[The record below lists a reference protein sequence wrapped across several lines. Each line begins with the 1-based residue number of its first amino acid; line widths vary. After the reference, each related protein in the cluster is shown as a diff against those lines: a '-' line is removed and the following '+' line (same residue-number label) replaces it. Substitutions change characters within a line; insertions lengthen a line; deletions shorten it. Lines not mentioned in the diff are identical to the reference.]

1 MTKSTHKKPQK
12 IICLVPTLDSSLFEL
27 RLKNPLELCS
37 KLFNWN
43 ITFRLLSD
51 CTGEMI
57 MQGDVFI
64 VQRDANQFVVEVIQ
78 LIKRMGKPIIFD
90 IDDLLTELPDFLSHH
105 QLLIDNQ
112 YYLQQALKESTVV
125 STTTKR
131 LSRVL
136 QKYNDNINIIPN
148 CVECSTKDV
157 ISHSNVKSKEVSLIV
172 ASSDKV
178 LVDMVIESIF
188 KIQKQLG
195 VKVITIGPISL
206 EFIKAG
212 ITVEQY
218 EIMPYEDFL
227 NLIRNTSNLIGII
240 PLDNSVFS
248 SCKSPIK
255 YFDYS
260 LAGVPTLASNLPPYL
275 DFIENENTGLLVN
288 NNNNAWFNAI
298 KDVILSSQ
306 IRSHLADMARYYVVE
321 NYSLEHSA
329 KLWNDTIEQAIVLRP
344 KSLIQPTDLT
354 LGRQSPSF
362 IRLLRYVVSLSSYK
376 KALIFYRK
384 HGLLRLIRFVLF
396 R

>member
-298 KDVILSSQ
+298 KEVILSSQ
-306 IRSHLADMARYYVVE
+306 KRSHLADMARYYVVE

>member
-78 LIKRMGKPIIFD
+78 LIKEMGRPIIFE

-298 KDVILSSQ
+298 KEVILSSQ
-306 IRSHLADMARYYVVE
+306 KRSHLADMARYYVVE
-321 NYSLEHSA
+321 NYPLEYSA
-329 KLWNDTIEQAIVLRP
+329 KLWNDTIEQVIVLRQ

>member
-298 KDVILSSQ
+298 KEVILSSQ
-306 IRSHLADMARYYVVE
+306 KRSHLADMARYYVVE
-321 NYSLEHSA
+321 NYSLEYSA
-329 KLWNDTIEQAIVLRP
+329 KLWNDTIEQAIELHQ

>member
-1 MTKSTHKKPQK
+1 MTKSAHKKSQK

-27 RLKNPLELCS
+27 RLKNPLELCA

-57 MQGDVFI
+57 KQGDVFI

-78 LIKRMGKPIIFD
+78 LIKRMGKPIIYE
-90 IDDLLTELPDFLSHH
+90 IDDLLTEIPDFLSHH
-105 QLLIDNQ
+105 QILIDNQ
-112 YYLQQALKESTVV
+112 GYLQQALRESTIV
-125 STTTKR
+125 STTTHR
-131 LSRVL
+131 LA
-136 QKYNDNINIIPN
+136 QAFKKYNDNIDIIPN
-148 CVECSTKDV
+148 CVEC
-157 ISHSNVKSKEVSLIV
+157 NVENPILHNKVSPDEVSLII

-178 LVDMVIESIF
+178 LVDMLIAPIF
-188 KIQKQLG
+188 QIQKEYG
-195 VKVITIGPISL
+195 VKVITVGPISL
-206 EFIKAG
+206 EFIKAD
-212 ITVEQY
+212 IVVEQH
-218 EIMPYEDFL
+218 EIMPYKDFL

-362 IRLLRYVVSLSSYK
+362 IRLFRHVVSLSSYK

>member
-1 MTKSTHKKPQK
+1 
-12 IICLVPTLDSSLFEL
+12 
-27 RLKNPLELCS
+27 
-37 KLFNWN
+37 
-43 ITFRLLSD
+43 
-51 CTGEMI
+51 MI

-321 NYSLEHSA
+321 NYSLEYSA
-329 KLWNDTIEQAIVLRP
+329 KLWNDTIEQAIELHQ